1 MFILC
6 FKGEVHGENINIIF
20 ITVNMKVSQW
30 SVLGQV
36 NIRMSSVQVHK
47 CSLCPVFSGVVAVL
61 SVLHGGGFLVALLT
75 GLLVIRKGEHESFRC
90 GAES

>member
-36 NIRMSSVQVHK
+36 NIRMSSVQVHI